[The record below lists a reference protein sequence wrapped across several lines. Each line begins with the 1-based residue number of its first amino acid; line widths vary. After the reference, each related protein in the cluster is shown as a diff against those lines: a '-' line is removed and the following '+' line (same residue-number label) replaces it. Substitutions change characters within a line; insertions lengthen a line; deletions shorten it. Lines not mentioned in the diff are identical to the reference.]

1 MQLCKKFLSANYE
14 IEEIFRDFST
24 NYYGTK
30 TLEIKSGTCLAKS
43 KGITWSST
51 FIIIAK
57 KTVFLAT
64 YQLWIYPIRLRRFI

>member
-43 KGITWSST
+43 KGIT
-51 FIIIAK
+51 
-57 KTVFLAT
+57 
-64 YQLWIYPIRLRRFI
+64 